1 MISDNEESDRELKD
15 EIKKRSETNEKTMKG
30 KNYNIDD
37 DYYYYYYSKWIGSV
51 SINKIFH

>member
-30 KNYNIDD
+30 KNDNTDDD
-37 DYYYYYYSKWIGSV
+37 DYYYYYYYYYYSK
-51 SINKIFH
+51 